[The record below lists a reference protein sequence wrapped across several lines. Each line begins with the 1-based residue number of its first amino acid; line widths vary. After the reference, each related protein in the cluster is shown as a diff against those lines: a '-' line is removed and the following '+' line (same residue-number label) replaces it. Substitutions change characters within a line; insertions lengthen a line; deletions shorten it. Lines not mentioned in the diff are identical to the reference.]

1 MKQQADRTRQQT
13 IEKDEM
19 AVAHAKEA
27 HALREQL
34 EQERAM
40 HHQTCAELDMT
51 HSQLEIKL
59 SELESQ
65 REQTRQEQELIIR
78 VKAELSVGE
87 VAEREAQE
95 RARLIGEQMNECQ
108 LELQKAIERTH
119 KLESDLD
126 AAHRLLGEQQKTAE
140 EACAELR
147 MQNTKLQC
155 QVIGRREFCLC
166 LLSGWCDLTMLCQER
181 EAAAERA
188 DMGIEHLALGNATRL
203 VVEQERAQAAQEIA
217 VLQAAMQATEAE
229 HTRTLQGALQ
239 HLEAELRAELRAEGE
254 LRLMSQA
261 QATLAA
267 EDEIDRLT
275 DHLRTMELEAEEL
288 TAHLT
293 EHLAAADAPLK
304 DLAVAVKRAETADA
318 EIASLKAAAAA
329 NEAEHATN
337 LGAVQHM
344 QAELERE
351 LAHQKARADNA
362 AIAEGTKIQAL
373 EQEVTNWKS
382 KAKEISQEKQSLEAQ
397 CTQTFQ
403 EKQKLEAECT
413 QISQEKQSVEAQC
426 TQRELDHSNRTKH
439 DLERIR
445 KTEEELSRVKM
456 DLPQLVG
463 KQIELMQAELVHE
476 LDTTKKL
483 LATEQQGRAQAESQ
497 RLDAESKLEI
507 KEKQA
512 RALVDAE
519 SHRLSN
525 NAMKEQQTHAAITKE
540 QQAPVMVAK
549 EQHAQ
554 SPLVTRVQPTPASN
568 SGTGG
573 AIDGA
578 DPNNRLNDLKAW
590 AQSRVAQAD
599 RVEVDKAQQMIHRNN
614 HALLDHSTLRKAA
627 AMSENLVTEAVVLVS
642 KAEMRSAGGDTARE
656 LCELA
661 RLR

>member
-51 HSQLEIKL
+51 RTQLEIKL

-78 VKAELSVGE
+78 VNAELSVGE

-108 LELQKAIERTH
+108 LELQKTIERTH

-126 AAHRLLGEQQKTAE
+126 AAHGLLGEQQKTAE

-147 MQNTKLQC
+147 MQNTKLQ
-155 QVIGRREFCLC
+155 
-166 LLSGWCDLTMLCQER
+166 CQER

-217 VLQAAMQATEAE
+217 VLQAAMQAAEAE

-382 KAKEISQEKQSLEAQ
+382 KAKDLS
-397 CTQTFQ
+397 Q

-661 RLR
+661 RLRQKKREAFMRQPYVSPSKAVLQNMSNSNEF